1 MKSEILQLA
10 GTLDEA
16 TAMNV
21 AQVLNTVNGVNKVA
35 ISTAGAS
42 VDINFNEDQ
51 TSLQELRAVLHQAGF
66 AVKKAAH
73 GEGGMCCGSCGS

>member
-21 AQVLNTVNGVNKVA
+21 AQVLNTVKGVNKVA

-42 VDINFNEDQ
+42 VDINFNEDI
-51 TSLQELRAVLHQAGF
+51 TSSQELRAVLHQAGF
-66 AVKKAAH
+66 AVKKAH

>member
-16 TAMNV
+16 AAMNV
-21 AQVLNTVNGVNKVA
+21 AQVLNTVKGVNKVA

-42 VDINFNEDQ
+42 VDINFNEDV
-51 TSLQELRAVLHQAGF
+51 TSSQELRAILQQAGF

-73 GEGGMCCGSCGS
+73 GEGMCCGSCGS